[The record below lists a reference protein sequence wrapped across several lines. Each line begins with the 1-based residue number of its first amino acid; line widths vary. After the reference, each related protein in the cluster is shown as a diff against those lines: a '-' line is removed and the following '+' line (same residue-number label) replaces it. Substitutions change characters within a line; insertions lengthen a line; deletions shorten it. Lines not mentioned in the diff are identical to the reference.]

1 MHMDSYLQKMFAER
15 IGGASFGKD
24 TTIYKFEKIK
34 RAKAAAKRAKPNV
47 ELIDMGVGEPD
58 DKAFPE
64 VVAALAQEANKV
76 ENRFYADNGGADFRA
91 AVKQY
96 MQELYGVT
104 LDTETEIIHSIGSK
118 SALTLLPTCFI
129 NPGDI
134 TVMTIPGYPVL
145 GTWTKYLGGE
155 VVNLPL
161 KKENG
166 FLPDL
171 EALTPEQ
178 RRRGKLIYLNYPNNP
193 TGASATP
200 EFYDRAI
207 AFAKANDFLLVVD
220 APYAPL
226 NFTGKPLSILSRPG
240 GRDVAV
246 ELHSMSKGF
255 NMTGWRLGWVCGNA
269 AAIRAFATVK
279 DNADSGQFLA
289 IQKAA
294 AKALANQKAITPL
307 ICEKYR
313 RRLAALVDTLKE
325 IGFDATMPEGSF
337 FLYVA
342 IPKGI
347 KGGRR
352 FANAED
358 FSQWMITEKL
368 ISTVPWDDVGHFV
381 RFSATFVA
389 PTLAEEERV
398 LQEVKTRLADSTFEF

>member
-1 MHMDSYLQKMFAER
+1 MSDSYLQELFAER
-15 IGGASFGKD
+15 IGGIRFGKD

-34 RAKAAAKRAKPNV
+34 RAKAAARKAKPDV

-64 VVAALAQEANKV
+64 VIAALTEEAAKV
-76 ENRFYADNGGADFRA
+76 ENRFYSDNGCAEFKVA
-91 AVKQY
+91 AAAY
-96 MQELYGVT
+96 MEELYGVK
-104 LDTETEIIHSIGSK
+104 LDADKEINHSIGSK

-145 GTWTKYLGGE
+145 GTWTQYLGGE

-161 KKENG
+161 LKENQ

-171 EALTPEQ
+171 DSLTADQ
-178 RRRGKLIYLNYPNNP
+178 KKRCKLIYLNYPNNP

-200 EFYDRAI
+200 EFYDKAI
-207 AFAKANDFLLVVD
+207 AFAKANKCLLVVD

-226 NFTGKPLSILSRPG
+226 NFRGKPLSILSRPEG
-240 GRDVAV
+240 KEYAV

-269 AAIRAFATVK
+269 AAVKAFATVK
-279 DNADSGQFLA
+279 DNADSGQFLV

-294 AKALANQKAITPL
+294 VKALQNQKSITPQ

-313 RRLAALVDTLKE
+313 RRLAALVETLQE
-325 IGFDATMPEGSF
+325 LGFAASMPEGSF
-337 FLYVA
+337 FLFVE
-342 IPKGI
+342 IPKGV

-352 FANAED
+352 FANAEE

-389 PTLAEEERV
+389 PTLDEEKRV
-398 LQEVKTRLADSTFEF
+398 LDEVKKRLKDSVFEF

>member
-1 MHMDSYLQKMFAER
+1 MSDSYLQKLFAER
-15 IGGASFGKD
+15 IGGEKFGKD

-34 RAKAAAKRAKPNV
+34 RAKAAAKKAKPGV

-64 VVAALAQEANKV
+64 VIEALAQEAAKI
-76 ENRFYADNGGADFRA
+76 ENRFYSDNGCQEFKDA
-91 AVKQY
+91 AAKY

-104 LDTETEIIHSIGSK
+104 IDPVNEIVHSIGSK
-118 SALTLLPTCFI
+118 SALSLLPSCFI

-134 TVMTIPGYPVL
+134 TVMTVPGYPVL

-161 KKENG
+161 LKENG

-171 EALTPEQ
+171 DSLTADQ
-178 RRRGKLIYLNYPNNP
+178 RKRCKLIYLNYPNNP

-200 EFYDRAI
+200 EFYDKAI
-207 AFAKANDFLLVVD
+207 AFAKENNILLVVD

-226 NFTGKPLSILSRPG
+226 NFKGKPLSILSRPNG
-240 GRDVAV
+240 KEVAV

-269 AAIRAFATVK
+269 DAVKAFATVK

-294 AKALANQKAITPL
+294 AKALANQAKITPL

-313 RRLAALVDTLKE
+313 RRLQALVDTLRE
-325 IGFDATMPEGSF
+325 LGFDAHTPEGSF
-337 FLYVA
+337 YLYVA
-342 IPKGI
+342 IPKGV
-347 KGGRR
+347 KGGQS
-352 FANAED
+352 FANAEE
-358 FSQWMITEKL
+358 FSQWMIMEKL

-389 PTLAEEERV
+389 PTLEEEARV
-398 LQEVKTRLADSTFEF
+398 LQEVKNRLADSTFVF

>member
-1 MHMDSYLQKMFAER
+1 MAESYLQNLFAER
-15 IGGASFGKD
+15 IGGSSFGKD

-34 RAKAAAKRAKPNV
+34 RAKAAALKANPGI

-64 VVAALAQEANKV
+64 VIAALSEEAAKL
-76 ENRFYADNGGADFRA
+76 ENRFYSDNGCDQFKQA
-91 AVKQY
+91 AAAY
-96 MQELYGVT
+96 MQELYGVK
-104 LDTETEIIHSIGSK
+104 LNPETEIIHSIGSK
-118 SALTLLPTCFI
+118 SALTLLPSCFI

-134 TVMTIPGYPVL
+134 SVMTVPGYPVM

-161 KKENG
+161 LKENN
-166 FLPDL
+166 FLPQLDS
-171 EALTPEQ
+171 LTADQ
-178 RRRGKLIYLNYPNNP
+178 KKRCKLIYLNYPNNP

-200 EFYDRAI
+200 EFYDQAI
-207 AFAKANDFLLVVD
+207 AFAKANNCLLVVD

-226 NFTGKPLSILSRPG
+226 NFSGKPLSILSRPG
-240 GRDVAV
+240 GKEYAV

-255 NMTGWRLGWVCGNA
+255 NMTGWRLGWVCGNPD
-269 AAIRAFATVK
+269 AIKAFATVK

-294 AKALANQKAITPL
+294 IHALRQQSKITPL

-313 RRLAALVDTLKE
+313 RRLAALVETLQSL
-325 IGFDATMPEGSF
+325 GFDAEMPMGSF
-337 FLYVA
+337 FLFVE
-342 IPKGI
+342 IPKGV

-352 FANAED
+352 FSNAED

-381 RFSATFVA
+381 RFRATFVA
-389 PTLAEEERV
+389 PTLEEEERV
-398 LQEVKTRLADSTFEF
+398 LNEVRKRLQEPAFEF

>member
-1 MHMDSYLQKMFAER
+1 MSDSYLQKLFAER
-15 IGGASFGKD
+15 IGGEKFGKD

-34 RAKAAAKRAKPNV
+34 RAKAAAKKAKPGV

-64 VVAALAQEANKV
+64 VIEALAQEAAKI
-76 ENRFYADNGGADFRA
+76 ENRFYSDNGCQEFKDA
-91 AVKQY
+91 AAKY
-96 MQELYGVT
+96 MQELYGVAI
-104 LDTETEIIHSIGSK
+104 DPVNEIVHSIGSK
-118 SALTLLPTCFI
+118 SALSLLPSCFI

-134 TVMTIPGYPVL
+134 TVMTVPGYPVL

-161 KKENG
+161 LKKNG

-171 EALTPEQ
+171 ESLTADQ
-178 RRRGKLIYLNYPNNP
+178 RKRCKLIYLNYPNNP

-200 EFYDRAI
+200 EFYDKAI
-207 AFAKANDFLLVVD
+207 AFAKENNILLVVD

-226 NFTGKPLSILSRPG
+226 NFKGKPLSILSRPNG
-240 GRDVAV
+240 KEVAV

-269 AAIRAFATVK
+269 DAVKAFATVK

-294 AKALANQKAITPL
+294 AKALANQAKITPL

-313 RRLAALVDTLKE
+313 RRLQALVDTLRE
-325 IGFDATMPEGSF
+325 LGFDAHTPEGSF
-337 FLYVA
+337 YLYVA
-342 IPKGI
+342 IPKGV
-347 KGGRR
+347 KGGQN
-352 FANAED
+352 FANAEE
-358 FSQWMITEKL
+358 FSQWMIMEKL

-389 PTLAEEERV
+389 PTLEEEKRV
-398 LQEVKTRLADSTFEF
+398 LQEVKNRLADSTFVF

>member
-1 MHMDSYLQKMFAER
+1 MSDSYLQELFAER
-15 IGGASFGKD
+15 IGGAKFGKD

-34 RAKAAAKRAKPNV
+34 RAKAAARKAQPSV

-64 VVAALAQEANKV
+64 VVSALAVEAAKLD
-76 ENRFYADNGGADFRA
+76 NRFYSDNGCQEFKEA
-91 AVKQY
+91 AVKY
-96 MQELYGVT
+96 MQELYGVS
-104 LDTETEIIHSIGSK
+104 LSVDTEINHTIGSK
-118 SALTLLPTCFI
+118 SALTLLPSCFI

-134 TVMTIPGYPVL
+134 TVMTVPGYPIM

-155 VVNLPL
+155 IVNLPL
-161 KKENG
+161 LQENA

-171 EALTPEQ
+171 ESLTAEQ
-178 RRRGKLIYLNYPNNP
+178 KKRCKLIYLNYPNNP

-200 EFYDRAI
+200 EFYDLAI
-207 AFAKANDFLLVVD
+207 AFARKNQCLLVVD

-226 NFTGKPLSILSRPG
+226 NFKGRPLSILSRPG
-240 GRDVAV
+240 GKECAV

-255 NMTGWRLGWVCGNA
+255 NMTGWRLGWICGSA
-269 AAIRAFATVK
+269 AAVKAFATVK

-294 AKALANQKAITPL
+294 AQALANQKAITPL

-313 RRLAALVDTLKE
+313 RRLLALVKTLCE
-325 IGFDATMPEGSF
+325 LGFNAKMPEGSF
-337 FLYVA
+337 YLYVG

-347 KGGRR
+347 KDGRS
-352 FANAED
+352 FANAEE
-358 FSQWMITEKL
+358 FSQWLISEKL

-381 RFSATFVA
+381 RFSATFFA
-389 PTLAEEERV
+389 PDLAAESAV
-398 LQEVKTRLADSTFEF
+398 LNEVKRRLADSVFEF